1 MSDVRPSP
9 ADSDTGCNP
18 TAIGPPNST
27 ETAPPPDP
35 AETYPPRTVETAPPH
50 PAEAS
55 LASPAAGN
63 TGAETTRRSSNS
75 RQFTRIW
82 RRARV
87 RVLAVIGAAIV
98 GIAFGH
104 VVAGNDYRIQIFLS
118 TTVSLR
124 CEPPFAARRDEGR
137 FCFYGGDEKCPQV
150 QLWAQV

>member
-1 MSDVRPSP
+1 MSLWGFGNERRTTKPGRQR
-9 ADSDTGCNP
+9 TGCSP

-118 TTVSLR
+118 TTVGAGLFIVFSGLATEVNGNR
-124 CEPPFAARRDEGR
+124 QSRSR
-137 FCFYGGDEKCPQV
+137 
-150 QLWAQV
+150 